1 VDDTAELDRV
11 LQSGHAAT
19 AASLAARL
27 RPTAESN
34 SSSSDTDSSTRSNRP
49 KLTEALHHVAA
60 FSPKRPKS
68 TQPVRA
74 HSNHTQ
80 NHTRAAGPSTF
91 QRSNSSPLRGT
102 SKKEENDC
110 PTPKLPPKRSS
121 VHRPEVIVQPPTPS
135 TVGSKFTR
143 MAKGLARDIEA
154 EQRGI
159 WGAAIRDGDK
169 EDDILAQS
177 TVRERKGK
185 SRASGVVE
193 RNPFSDIGNALN
205 SDRSVTPRAP
215 VVHLP
220 DVTGLTSA
228 VASPA
233 KNGMDYHAYEADE
246 EPREAEGMSVNP

>member
-1 VDDTAELDRV
+1 
-11 LQSGHAAT
+11 
-19 AASLAARL
+19 
-27 RPTAESN
+27 
-34 SSSSDTDSSTRSNRP
+34 
-49 KLTEALHHVAA
+49 
-60 FSPKRPKS
+60 
-68 TQPVRA
+68 
-74 HSNHTQ
+74 
-80 NHTRAAGPSTF
+80 
-91 QRSNSSPLRGT
+91 
-102 SKKEENDC
+102 
-110 PTPKLPPKRSS
+110 
-121 VHRPEVIVQPPTPS
+121 
-135 TVGSKFTR
+135 